1 MATLTLSIQGP
12 HVGDYSFSRQ
22 IADADA
28 ARILA
33 AKGAEFGLSDPQAI
47 VDRIASDFLQG
58 VLLQVQAHE
67 QQQAARAAA
76 DAVPLIQVAP

>member
-33 AKGAEFGLSDPQAI
+33 AKGCRVRLGRSAT
-47 VDRIASDFLQG
+47 DR
-58 VLLQVQAHE
+58 
-67 QQQAARAAA
+67 
-76 DAVPLIQVAP
+76 